1 MTGLLVKNWRDTLA
15 RVRSALMR
23 RGRSAPDADD
33 LVQEA
38 WVRLAC
44 YEQDQPVQQ
53 PEAFLMRTAL
63 NLSIDAHRTKV
74 AHGEEVL
81 VDDVVLLDIA
91 PGTEAIVLAKERT
104 ARLIICLSRLS
115 AKTRNIFLAHRVD
128 GLTYQ
133 DIARQ
138 HGLTVSTV
146 EKHIARATLH
156 IANGMEGW

>member
-1 MTGLLVKNWRDTLA
+1 MTERLVKNWRDTLA

-44 YEQDQPVQQ
+44 YEQEQAVQQ

-63 NLSIDAHRTKV
+63 NLSVDAHRTKV

-81 VDDVVLLDIA
+81 VDDVVLLDLA

-104 ARLIICLSRLS
+104 ARLSVCLGRLN

-128 GLTYQ
+128 GMTYQ
-133 DIARQ
+133 EIARQ
-138 HGLTVSTV
+138 HCLTVSTV
-146 EKHIARATLH
+146 EKHIARATVH
-156 IANGMEGW
+156 ITNGMEGW